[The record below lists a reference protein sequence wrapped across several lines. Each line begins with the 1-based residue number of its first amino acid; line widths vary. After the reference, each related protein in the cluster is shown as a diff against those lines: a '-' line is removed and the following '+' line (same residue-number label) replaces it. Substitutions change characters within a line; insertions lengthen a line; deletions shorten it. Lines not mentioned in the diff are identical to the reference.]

1 MFECVINVSEGRDL
15 VVIDELCDVSGS
27 SLKDMHSDEFHNRS
41 VFTLINEPVALVNS
55 VHTLIATCYERLDL
69 STHQGVHPRFGV
81 VDVVPFVALEATE
94 ADRAVTLRDEL
105 ARWLV
110 DEYEVPV
117 FLYGPLAD
125 HSIRSLPEVRKTAFI
140 SLMPDMGPAIATR
153 ERGCVAVGA
162 RPILVAWNL
171 WLDDVSLDEAQRVV
185 KAIRQSAVRSLA
197 FQVGDQVQV
206 SCNIID
212 TDAILPSH
220 LYDQVTSLL
229 NAPGRI
235 NRAELVGLVPTSLL
249 EREEPS
255 RWTQLGLARDTTIE
269 TRTVNWNG

>member
-1 MFECVINVSEGRDL
+1 MFECVINVSEGRDAD
-15 VVIDELCDVSGS
+15 VIDELCDVSGP

-41 VFTLINEPVALVNS
+41 VFTLINEPVALVDS
-55 VHTLIATCYERLDL
+55 VHALVATCYERLDL

-81 VDVVPFVALEATE
+81 VDVVPFVALDATAA
-94 ADRAVTLRDEL
+94 ADAVTLRDEL

-110 DEYEVPV
+110 DNYEVPV
-117 FLYGPLAD
+117 FLYGPLVG
-125 HSIRSLPEVRKTAFI
+125 HPIRSLPEVRKTAFI
-140 SLMPDMGPAIATR
+140 SLMPDMGPATASS

-171 WLDDVSLDEAQRVV
+171 WLDDVSLDEAQLIVRAV
-185 KAIRQSAVRSLA
+185 RQAAVRSLA
-197 FQVGDQVQV
+197 FQVGEQVQV

-212 TDAILPSH
+212 TNAILPSQI
-220 LYDQVTSLL
+220 YDQVTTLL
-229 NAPGRI
+229 NPPGRI

-269 TRTVNWNG
+269 TRNINWNG

>member
-15 VVIDELCDVSGS
+15 DVIDELCDVAHS

-41 VFTLINEPVALVNS
+41 VFTLINDPVTLVDS
-55 VHTLIATCYERLDL
+55 VHALIATCYERLDL

-81 VDVVPFVALEATE
+81 VDVVPFVALDATRAE
-94 ADRAVTLRDEL
+94 HAVTLRDEL

-110 DEYEVPV
+110 DTYEVPV

-125 HSIRSLPEVRKTAFI
+125 HSIRSLPQVRKNAFL
-140 SLMPDMGPAIATR
+140 SLMPDIGPVTASN

-162 RPILVAWNL
+162 RAILVAWNL
-171 WLDDVSLDEAQRVV
+171 WLDDVSLEDAQLIV
-185 KAIRQSAVRSLA
+185 KAVRQTAVRSLA
-197 FQVGDQVQV
+197 FQVGEQVQV

-212 TDAILPSH
+212 TDAILPSQ

-229 NAPGRI
+229 TPPGRI
-235 NRAELVGLVPTSLL
+235 NRAELVGLVPTTLL
-249 EREEPS
+249 EREDPL

-269 TRTVNWNG
+269 TRIVNWNN

>member
-15 VVIDELCDVSGS
+15 DVIDDLCDVSGS

-41 VFTLINEPVALVNS
+41 VYTLINNPIALVDS
-55 VHTLIATCYERLDL
+55 VHALIATCYERIDL

-81 VDVVPFVALEATE
+81 VDVVPFVALEVNE
-94 ADRAVTLRDEL
+94 AEQAVTLRDDL

-110 DEYEVPV
+110 DRYEVPV

-125 HSIRSLPEVRKTAFI
+125 HSIRSLPEVRRNAFLT
-140 SLMPDMGPAIATR
+140 LMPDMGPVTASS

-171 WLDDVSLDEAQRVV
+171 WLDHVSLDDAQMIA
-185 KAIRQSAVRSLA
+185 KALRQPAVRSLA
-197 FQVGDQVQV
+197 FEVGEQVQV

-212 TDAILPSH
+212 TDAILPSQ
-220 LYDQVTSLL
+220 LFDQVTSLL
-229 NAPGRI
+229 NPPGRI
-235 NRAELVGLVPTSLL
+235 SRAELVGLVPTSLL
-249 EREEPS
+249 EREDPV

-269 TRTVNWNG
+269 TRIVNWNG

>member
-1 MFECVINVSEGRDL
+1 MFECVINVSEGRDID
-15 VVIDELCDVSGS
+15 VIDELCDVSGS

-41 VFTLINEPVALVNS
+41 VFTLINESVTLVDS
-55 VHTLIATCYERLDL
+55 VHALIATCYQRLDL

-81 VDVVPFVALEATE
+81 VDVVPFVALDATQ
-94 ADRAVTLRDEL
+94 ADHAVTLRDEL

-110 DEYEVPV
+110 DNYEVPV

-125 HSIRSLPEVRKTAFI
+125 LSIRSLPQVRKNAFL
-140 SLMPDMGPAIATR
+140 SLMPDMGPATASN
-153 ERGCVAVGA
+153 ERGCVALGA

-171 WLDDVSLDEAQRVV
+171 WLDDVSLEDAHLIV
-185 KAIRQSAVRSLA
+185 KAVRQTAVRSLA

-212 TDAILPSH
+212 TNAIVPSQ

-229 NAPGRI
+229 GPPGRI
-235 NRAELVGLVPTSLL
+235 NRAELVGLVPTTLL
-249 EREEPS
+249 EREDPL

-269 TRTVNWNG
+269 TRIVNWNN

>member
-15 VVIDELCDVSGS
+15 DVIDELCDVSGS
-27 SLKDMHSDEFHNRS
+27 SLRDMHTDEFHNRS
-41 VFTLINEPVALVNS
+41 VYTLINDPVVLVDS
-55 VHTLIATCYERLDL
+55 VHALIATCYERLDL

-81 VDVVPFVALEATE
+81 VDVVPFVALDATE
-94 ADRAVTLRDEL
+94 TDQAVMLRDDL

-110 DEYEVPV
+110 DKFEVPV
-117 FLYGPLAD
+117 FLYGPLSD
-125 HSIRSLPEVRKTAFI
+125 NTTRSLPEVRKNAFV
-140 SLMPDMGPAIATR
+140 SLMPDMGPATPSSG
-153 ERGCVAVGA
+153 RGCVAVGA

-171 WLDDVSLDEAQRVV
+171 WLDDVSLDDAQMIA
-185 KAIRQSAVRSLA
+185 KAIRQPAVRSLA
-197 FQVGDQVQV
+197 FEVGEQVQV

-212 TDAILPSH
+212 TDAIRPSQ

-229 NAPGRI
+229 NPPGRV

-249 EREEPS
+249 EREEPL

-269 TRTVNWNG
+269 TRIVNWNG